1 MVLLLIDKVLGVVV
15 TPRVLV
21 DTHVSGDSVFIDKV
35 NYSGAAGGLSDD
47 RLVVSACQLFSL
59 IVHLAYW
66 GSRYYCF
73 VLPL

>member
-15 TPRVLV
+15 ASGVLV
-21 DTHVSGDSVFIDKV
+21 DTHVSGDSVFINEV

-47 RLVVSACQLFSL
+47 RLVVSTCQLFTL
-59 IVHLAYW
+59 MIHLAYW

>member
-1 MVLLLIDKVLGVVV
+1 VLIDKVLGVVV
-15 TPRVLV
+15 APRVLV

-47 RLVVSACQLFSL
+47 RLVVSACQLFTL
-59 IVHLAYW
+59 MVHLAYW

-73 VLPL
+73 VLSL